1 MFLFYRF
8 LMKILFHRSW
18 LGSSQLSDAL
28 ECINILKVIKPE
40 LVIVDHYAI
49 DYVWEKEINHFTK
62 RIMVIDD
69 LMDRRHECSLLLDQT
84 LGRSIEDYSNL
95 VSNECIMML
104 GSSYALIRSEFLAW
118 RESSI
123 RRRLNES
130 SINIKH
136 LLINMGGVDK
146 DNITT
151 MVLDSLSNIN
161 LPSSLNI
168 TVVMGLTSPNINKVK
183 ESINKSR
190 FLIDLKIGVKNFEE
204 IISKSDLAIGAA
216 GSSSWERC
224 FLGLPS
230 ILIVL
235 ADNQNSVA
243 SSLSSKGAA
252 KVINNIDDIEKSL
265 PLILSDL
272 INTPKEI
279 LKMSKSASSII
290 DGKGIDR
297 VVKKIHAYK

>member
-1 MFLFYRF
+1 M
-8 LMKILFHRSW
+8 
-18 LGSSQLSDAL
+18 
-28 ECINILKVIKPE
+28 
-40 LVIVDHYAI
+40 VIVDHYAI
-49 DYVWEKEINHFTK
+49 DYVWEKEINDFTK
-62 RIMVIDD
+62 KIMVIDD

-95 VSNECIMML
+95 VSNECTMML
-104 GSSYALIRSEFLAW
+104 GSSYAVIRSEFLAW
-118 RESSI
+118 RENSI
-123 RRRLNES
+123 HRRLNES
-130 SINIKH
+130 SINIKN

-146 DNITT
+146 DNITS
-151 MVLDSLSNIN
+151 MVLDSLSNTN
-161 LPSSLNI
+161 LLSSLNI

-297 VVKKIHAYK
+297 IVKKIHSYK